1 MILNQISIG
10 GKMLDQKNSIKR
22 NKAASY
28 SQGDI
33 LFINLNP
40 IKGHEQGKNRPCVI
54 VSNNYYNQEFN
65 TVIVAPISSAEKY
78 KSNYYLESE
87 LFIRVPDNP
96 FIYGTILLQHLRAID
111 LQKRAQSKVL
121 FKLPL
126 KYINLIR
133 VSINNFF

>member
-1 MILNQISIG
+1 MILMCILIG

-22 NKAASY
+22 NKISY

-54 VSNNYYNQEFN
+54 VSNDYYNQKFN

-78 KSNYYLESE
+78 KSNYYLESD

-111 LQKRAQSKVL
+111 LQTRAQSEVL
-121 FKLPL
+121 FKLPPRCTD
-126 KYINLIR
+126 LIR
-133 VSINNFF
+133 SSVRNFF